1 MNINFFKKKSIANVE
16 NQNFAIGFSST
27 NNQFN
32 FIDELNKAEW
42 SQNPYKHY
50 RGTLAICINKIA
62 NFISILEVNV
72 KNELDEVVDN
82 TQTQD
87 FFDIMKSPSLRQPTK
102 QQLLFDVAKEYLFN
116 RNIFLLFNTKN
127 KQLTCL
133 NSRELGL
140 SLGSNRAK
148 ATHEG
153 LTDTYYLNT
162 KQGKQFIFKLDIER
176 GCYTGNIDN
185 SEYLLFPS
193 EMVFEMENH
202 TTSFSLNIYQKN
214 ILHEIYEEVLMEY
227 CIQKLNL
234 TLLNNKQDT
243 NLLLITGKENVFT
256 MPEEQRKELESK
268 IENNIKV
275 EQGKTKAIFST
286 TPLNI
291 ESVPL
296 NNKIYDMQWKDMEIN
311 ARKKIYSYFSIPAD
325 IDLEQ
330 AKFTNNQTSAIRFIE
345 DAIMPK
351 ADYIFNFLSRVMQQ
365 CGIIDEKLTIK
376 ADYLKTTI
384 FKEHSLSIAKQIA
397 PFLKINEIR
406 ELIGYKEDPLM
417 QNVYMSQ
424 LTQQQRQDDMGVK
437 EAEEFFK

>member
-1 MNINFFKKKSIANVE
+1 MNLFKKKSIANVE
-16 NQNFAIGFSST
+16 SQNFAIGFSST

-50 RGTLAICINKIA
+50 KGTLAICINKIA
-62 NFISILEVNV
+62 NFISTLEVDV
-72 KNELDEVVDN
+72 KNELDEIVDN
-82 TQTQD
+82 KQTQD
-87 FFDIMKSPSLRQPTK
+87 FFNIIKSPSLRQPTK
-102 QQLLFDVAKEYLFN
+102 QQFLFDVAKEYLFN
-116 RNIFLLFNTKN
+116 RNVFLLFNTVDK
-127 KQLTCL
+127 KLTCL
-133 NSRELGL
+133 NTREL
-140 SLGSNRAK
+140 SLNSGISKAK

-153 LTDTYYLNT
+153 LTRTYYLDT
-162 KQGKQFIFKLDIER
+162 KQGTQFTFKLDIER
-176 GCYTGNIDN
+176 GCYVGNIEN
-185 SEYLLFPS
+185 IEYLLFPS

-202 TTSFSLNIYQKN
+202 TTSFTLNVYQKN

-243 NLLLITGKENVFT
+243 NLLLITGKENAFT
-256 MPEEQRKELESK
+256 MPEAQRKDLESK

-286 TPLNI
+286 TPLNV

-296 NNKIYDMQWKDMEIN
+296 NNKIYDMQWKDMELN
-311 ARKKIYSYFSIPAD
+311 ARKKIYSYFSIPTD

-365 CGIIDEKLTIK
+365 CEVIDEKLNIK
-376 ADYLKTTI
+376 ANYLKTTI
-384 FKEHSLSIAKQIA
+384 FKEHSLSIAKQMS
-397 PFLKINEIR
+397 PFLKVNEVR
-406 ELIGYKEDPLM
+406 ELIGYEEDPLM
-417 QNVYMSQ
+417 QNVYVSQ
-424 LTQQQRQDDMGVK
+424 LTQQQRQEEVGVK

>member
-1 MNINFFKKKSIANVE
+1 MNLFKKKSIANVE

-62 NFISILEVNV
+62 NFISTLEIEV
-72 KNELDEVVDN
+72 KNEVDEVVN
-82 TQTQD
+82 NQQTQN
-87 FFDIMKSPSLRQPTK
+87 FFDIIKSPSLRQPTK
-102 QQLLFDVAKEYLFN
+102 QQFLFDVAKEYLFN
-116 RNIFLLFNTKN
+116 RNVFLLFDTKN
-127 KQLTCL
+127 NQLTCL
-133 NSRELGL
+133 NSREVGL
-140 SLGSNRAK
+140 NLGSEKAL
-148 ATHEG
+148 ATHEA
-153 LTDTYYLNT
+153 LTDRYYVYT
-162 KQGKQFIFKLDIER
+162 KDRKQLIFKLDVEKE
-176 GCYTGNIDN
+176 CYTGDINN
-185 SEYLLFPS
+185 VEHLLFPS

-202 TTSFSLNIYQKN
+202 TTFFSLNIYQKN

-227 CIQKLNL
+227 CIQRLNL

-243 NLLLITGKENVFT
+243 NLLLITGKENTFA
-256 MPEEQRKELESK
+256 MAEEQRKELESK

-286 TPLNI
+286 SPLNV

-296 NNKIYDMQWKDMEIN
+296 NNKIYDMQWKDMEVN

-345 DAIMPK
+345 DAIIPK

-365 CGIIDEKLTIK
+365 CGIIDEKLNIK

-384 FKEHSLSIAKQIA
+384 YKEYNLSIAKQIA
-397 PFLKINEIR
+397 PFIMVNEVR
-406 ELIGYKEDPLM
+406 KRIGYEEDPLM
-417 QNVYMSQ
+417 ENVYTSQ
-424 LTQQQRQDDMGVK
+424 LTQQQRQEDVGVK